1 MNDTPTPQLFNS
13 SAELNELFSAF
24 SKFTGEV
31 PNLLKSDTVK
41 VTTKT
46 GSSYNFRYVT
56 LDGAIDTV
64 KAHLTNNGLAV
75 TQLETGKSVITL
87 LTHSS
92 GQWIGTETFFGSA
105 LRDGMN
111 SQDIGGVT
119 TYVKRRSY
127 ISILGLSA
135 DEDDDS
141 NSANGNTVTRGP
153 SAPKPAPKVTPPASK
168 PAPKATAPEPPADVA
183 PWEQDDT
190 PAVTPE
196 VSTGSVAG
204 PASDDIPGLIAH
216 AKTFTSR
223 PELQKW
229 FQGVFAAASDKKT
242 LSKELG
248 SVVQGL
254 MKTLA

>member
-1 MNDTPTPQLFNS
+1 MIQSENLDQLFT
-13 SAELNELFSAF
+13 ALSAF
-24 SKFTGEV
+24 QGEV
-31 PNLLKSDTVK
+31 PNLFKSDTVK

-46 GSSYNFRYVT
+46 GGSYSFKYVP
-56 LDGAIDTV
+56 LEEAV
-64 KAHLTNNGLAV
+64 PVVRPLLAKHGLAV
-75 TQLETGKSVITL
+75 TQLLGAKSVLTI
-87 LTHSS
+87 LTHTS
-92 GQWIGTETFFGSA
+92 GQYIG
-105 LRDGMN
+105 RDFSYEHLLPKEAD
-111 SQDIGGVT
+111 SQKEGGLI
-119 TYVKRRSY
+119 TYFRRYSFM
-127 ISILGLSA
+127 SICFLVA

-141 NSANGNTVTRGP
+141 NGANGNSFTKTP
-153 SAPKPAPKVTPPASK
+153 TKPAPKVTPPAPK
-168 PAPKATAPEPPADVA
+168 PAPAPAPKASAPEPQEEPA

-196 VSTGSVAG
+196 VNAG
-204 PASDDIPGLIAH
+204 PASDNIPALIAH

>member
-1 MNDTPTPQLFNS
+1 MNETNQLFHS
-13 SAELNELFSAF
+13 SPELNEIFSAF

-41 VTTKT
+41 VQTKS

-56 LDGAIDTV
+56 LDDAIDTV
-64 KAHLTNNGLAV
+64 KPYLTKNGLAIS
-75 TQLETGKSVITL
+75 QLETGKSVITL

-92 GQWIGTETFFGSA
+92 GQWYGTETFFGSA
-105 LRDGMN
+105 LREGMN

-141 NSANGNTVTRGP
+141 NSANGNTVTSGA
-153 SAPKPAPKVTPPASK
+153 APKPAPKVTAPAPK
-168 PAPKATAPEPPADVA
+168 PAPAPAPRASAPEPQEDPA

-196 VSTGSVAG
+196 VNAG

>member
-1 MNDTPTPQLFNS
+1 MNETNQLFHS
-13 SAELNELFSAF
+13 SPELNEIFSAL

-41 VTTKT
+41 VTTKS
-46 GSSYNFRYVT
+46 GSQYNFRYVT
-56 LDGAIDTV
+56 LDDAIDTV
-64 KAHLTNNGLAV
+64 KPFLTKNGLAV
-75 TQLETGKSVITL
+75 SQLETGKSVITI

-92 GQWIGTETFFGSA
+92 GQWYGTETFFGSA
-105 LRDGMN
+105 LREGMN

-141 NSANGNTVTRGP
+141 NSANGNTMTRGA
-153 SAPKPAPKVTPPASK
+153 APKLAPKVTPPAPK
-168 PAPKATAPEPPADVA
+168 PAPTPKAKAPEPPAEEDA

-190 PAVTPE
+190 RAVTPE
-196 VSTGSVAG
+196 VSEEPS
-204 PASDDIPGLIAH
+204 PDDIPALIAH

-229 FQGVFAAASDKKT
+229 FQGVYAAATDKKAI
-242 LSKELG
+242 SKELG
-248 SVVQGL
+248 VEVQAL
-254 MKTLA
+254 MKSLG

>member
-1 MNDTPTPQLFNS
+1 MNETNQLFHS
-13 SAELNELFSAF
+13 SPELNEIFSAF

-41 VTTKT
+41 VQTKS

-56 LDGAIDTV
+56 LDDAIDTV
-64 KAHLTNNGLAV
+64 KPFLTKNGLAIS
-75 TQLETGKSVITL
+75 QLETGKSVITL

-92 GQWIGTETFFGSA
+92 GQWYGTETFFGSA
-105 LRDGMN
+105 LREGMN

-141 NSANGNTVTRGP
+141 NSANGNTVTRGA
-153 SAPKPAPKVTPPASK
+153 APKPAPKVTPPASK
-168 PAPKATAPEPPADVA
+168 PAPTPAPKASAPEPEEPA

-190 PAVTPE
+190 PAITPE
-196 VSTGSVAG
+196 VSTEPSADNI
-204 PASDDIPGLIAH
+204 PALIAH